1 MIIFADVFFSKPRQ
15 LMRPLY
21 IALLAILFLSN
32 AYLLFHHFSH
42 SRDIV
47 YVDSSKLLNGY
58 QGMLDARKAYQQK
71 ALVWQANID
80 TLVNEIQNDL
90 KKFEKEMAR
99 MTVNVCGL

>member
-1 MIIFADVFFSKPRQ
+1 M
-15 LMRPLY
+15 
-21 IALLAILFLSN
+21 
-32 AYLLFHHFSH
+32 
-42 SRDIV
+42 
-47 YVDSSKLLNGY
+47 NGY